1 MGGFAENLEVLL
13 QQNHMTRA
21 ELAEKIGVNKSTVTA
36 WFKRGG
42 AGVHLDSAIAICDLF
57 DITLDQLARGE
68 IPAKN
73 DAFSAEEVAQLKRI
87 VENIDKIFE
96 KEGR

>member
-1 MGGFAENLEVLL
+1 MGGFTENLEILL

-21 ELAEKIGVNKSTVTA
+21 ELADKIGVNKSTITA

-57 DITLDQLARGE
+57 DITLDELARGE
-68 IPAKN
+68 IKEKK
-73 DAFSAEEVAQLKRI
+73 DSFSADEVAQLKKLLDH
-87 VENIDKIFE
+87 VDKFI
-96 KEGR
+96 K